1 MSNMN
6 FAIECALKE
15 NGISKFNELK
25 SLMTD
30 SQKIQQ
36 RTVKGGRI
44 FSSNGS
50 SYLLE
55 AIYHSYLDE
64 DQKVDIYSSEYE
76 IGNPNLI
83 EDLNKQSLY
92 QYLEEQYGG
101 SAEDSVKRI
110 EQYIKKLT
118 GVTFQSFLSNDIKRV
133 LAYKIIT
140 LFYKLSKY
148 EFKGQSKIQLFNFL
162 DIETRFKMQFEFRA
176 SHSYRDA
183 EGRGYENTALL
194 AELLGYLTF
203 SMPKEYLEQARLME
217 TYLPTIA
224 DQISM
229 HTRNYIEPMNNAV
242 GHYDDSGQMANL
254 NKIADGNLKS
264 AFNSIFE
271 SVGNQSTQRL
281 DFLLYNLISL
291 KGYIA
296 RKSSNE
302 LLAKLVHE
310 TPLELQ
316 PFQGRKCKTWEDKH
330 FIPYLLGY
338 DKSVSKSVDK
348 QADFIE
354 KYILARKMNGTT
366 ALPAQNKQILKA
378 VIIHDSAIDDIK
390 IDSFVFGGKNI
401 PSSITA
407 VLKTGVRDL
416 ENSKV
421 NGTSFSYESYPEAI
435 LLYWGMR
442 YQLALRIVLSKDKQ
456 KAINQ
461 YRRIANWET
470 RIDEV
475 LIEYVKNANLNTYDE
490 LLTLPKKLQVLL
502 SNTIEPLS

>member
-1 MSNMN
+1 MN
-6 FAIECALKE
+6 FAIEYALKE

-92 QYLEEQYGG
+92 QYLEEQYDG

-118 GVTFQSFLSNDIKRV
+118 GVTFHSFLSNDRKRV

-176 SHSYRDA
+176 SHPYRDA

-194 AELLGYLTF
+194 AELLGHLTF
-203 SMPKEYLEQARLME
+203 SMPKEYLEQARLIE
-217 TYLPTIA
+217 TYLPAIA

-229 HTRNYIEPMNNAV
+229 HTRNYIEFMNNAV
-242 GHYDDSGQMANL
+242 GHYEDSGQIANL
-254 NKIADGNLKS
+254 NKIVDGNLKS

-271 SVGNQSTQRL
+271 SADNELTQRL

-291 KGYIA
+291 KEYIA

-302 LLAKLVHE
+302 LLAKLVYE

-316 PFQGRKCKTWEDKH
+316 PFQDRACKTWEGKH
-330 FIPYLLGY
+330 VIPYLLGY
-338 DKSVSKSVDK
+338 DKSVSNSVNK

-378 VIIHDSAIDDIK
+378 LIIHDSAIADIK
-390 IDSFVFGGKNI
+390 IESFVFGGKNI

-407 VLKTGVRDL
+407 VLKKGVRDL
-416 ENSKV
+416 EESKV
-421 NGTSFSYESYPEAI
+421 NGTSFSYENYPEAI
-435 LLYWGMR
+435 LLYWEMR
-442 YQLALRIVLSKDKQ
+442 YQLALRVALSKDKQ
-456 KAINQ
+456 KTISQ
-461 YRRIANWET
+461 YRRLAYWEIL
-470 RIDEV
+470 IDDM
-475 LIEYVKNANLNTYDE
+475 LIDYVKNSNLDTYDE
-490 LLTLPKKLQVLL
+490 LLVLPRKLQIFL
-502 SNTIEPLS
+502 SNTIEPFS